1 MISVDTLESVIEPMG
16 RNGIR
21 RVLVKSGND
30 QSLKYHV
37 LTQTDIIKFILQNLG
52 NYSIKVLN
60 SAQRN
65 SLVGDFGEKLNL
77 PVEQWELGFEK
88 IVQVPNLV
96 VASVNTKAL
105 EVYQRMWSEGVSAV
119 PVVDESGKMVTT
131 VSPSDLKHLTAD
143 KLKRYLFE

>member
-37 LTQTDIIKFILQNLG
+37 LTQTDVIKFILQNLG

-60 SAQRN
+60 SA
-65 SLVGDFGEKLNL
+65 
-77 PVEQWELGFEK
+77 
-88 IVQVPNLV
+88 
-96 VASVNTKAL
+96 
-105 EVYQRMWSEGVSAV
+105 
-119 PVVDESGKMVTT
+119 
-131 VSPSDLKHLTAD
+131 
-143 KLKRYLFE
+143 